1 MSEVAGKIATQA
13 GAFMLE
19 KPMGGRGLLL
29 GGVPG
34 VAAGKVMVI
43 GGGVVGQNAAEISVG
58 LGGETYVY
66 DRSID
71 RLREL
76 EVLLNG
82 RVSTCFASTLEIES
96 RLPEMDLV
104 IGAVLVHGATAPRVI
119 TREQLKLM
127 KRNAVLVDV
136 SIDQGGC
143 FETSRPTT
151 HSDPTYEVDGITHYC
166 VANMPGRGA
175 HHLDVGA
182 DQRDDALPAQA
193 RRRGR
198 APRPRRRP
206 GLHEGPQR
214 RRRQADLRARR
225 ARPGPRVHPAAGRA
239 RGGAHRLAAMFL
251 KERLAREGDVLNGVL
266 ERDPLGGGGTG
277 DRRGRAP
284 TSSSSIASTGRSAA
298 SRMQAMIAATAGT
311 ACAPLVRVPGV
322 DAAEV
327 KVALDAGAEGI
338 FFPMVRSAADVER
351 CVASVTYPPAG
362 TRGWGPFVAHAR
374 HATTPAEYSNAVGP
388 HITCCVQIET
398 LEAVRDIEAIV
409 RVPGVDLVMI
419 APFDLSSALGIEGQF
434 DATPFVEAVAGVERA
449 VAAAGV
455 ALCGVALTAERAAA
469 LAAGGYRALL
479 RGIDV
484 FMLADAVAALRDG

>member
-1 MSEVAGKIATQA
+1 
-13 GAFMLE
+13 
-19 KPMGGRGLLL
+19 
-29 GGVPG
+29 
-34 VAAGKVMVI
+34 
-43 GGGVVGQNAAEISVG
+43 
-58 LGGETYVY
+58 
-66 DRSID
+66 
-71 RLREL
+71 
-76 EVLLNG
+76 
-82 RVSTCFASTLEIES
+82 
-96 RLPEMDLV
+96 
-104 IGAVLVHGATAPRVI
+104 
-119 TREQLKLM
+119 
-127 KRNAVLVDV
+127 
-136 SIDQGGC
+136 
-143 FETSRPTT
+143 
-151 HSDPTYEVDGITHYC
+151 
-166 VANMPGRGA
+166 
-175 HHLDVGA
+175 
-182 DQRDDALPAQA
+182 
-193 RRRGR
+193 
-198 APRPRRRP
+198 
-206 GLHEGPQR
+206 
-214 RRRQADLRARR
+214 
-225 ARPGPRVHPAAGRA
+225 
-239 RGGAHRLAAMFL
+239 MFL
-251 KERLAREGDVLNGVL
+251 KVRLARQGDVLNGVL
-266 ERDPLGGGGTG
+266 GAIPSAVAAQAIAAAGADFLVI
-277 DRRGRAP
+277 DREHGPIGRE
-284 TSSSSIASTGRSAA
+284 S
-298 SRMQAMIAATAGT
+298 MQAMIAATAGT

-374 HATTPAEYSNAVGP
+374 HATTPAEYSSAVGP

-469 LAAGGYRALL
+469 LAPGGYRALL